1 MTTKKTPKNGHT
13 DTHEI
18 AAACERVAERFAH
31 VESVNAAFLAL
42 AEELGEHR
50 DNASRHEDHRTGHI
64 SRV

>member
-1 MTTKKTPKNGHT
+1 MSTKKPQNHRNGPN
-13 DTHEI
+13 HEI

-50 DNASRHEDHRTGHI
+50 DNASRREDHRTGHL